1 MRGVPFGKREEE
13 VMEGFGCLVEAEEAR
28 REEIL
33 RGGKIERGRGIEG
46 DKFQTV
52 REPRAV
58 KASRKGPSATRKE
71 RGESRMRVGI
81 NLHINENI
89 NLSWTLFASFPPSKE
104 KRLTFFQQET
114 K

>member
-1 MRGVPFGKREEE
+1 MRGVPFGKSEEE

-28 REEIL
+28 REEML

-46 DKFQTV
+46 DKFHTV

-81 NLHINENI
+81 NLRVNEKSTS
-89 NLSWTLFASFPPSKE
+89 LHSFASSPLQ
-104 KRLTFFQQET
+104 KRQELTFFQQET